1 MQVLPTTIWEYVS
14 RSTLKRE
21 FASLAFFLWMGWGCY
36 LMQRIPVTQIAP
48 DAALS
53 AWMSLTPYMF
63 ALVTAVFTQDWISK
77 QTTIAGPP
85 MNTEIKTETT
95 VTDGSATTSTTSLP
109 ADPPATEVKP

>member
-1 MQVLPTTIWEYVS
+1 MPTTMWEYIS

-36 LMQRIPVTQIAP
+36 LMQRTPITQIAP

-53 AWMSLTPYMF
+53 AWGSLTPYMF

-85 MNTEIKTETT
+85 LGTEIKTEMT
-95 VTDGSATTSTTSLP
+95 VTDTTSTTSLP
-109 ADPPATEVKP
+109 IDQSPAETKP